1 MVSSTDTRMK
11 KIINSVLLL
20 GWGVC
25 MISSCYG
32 IKAEHYPELS
42 PIQIVTQSD
51 TINADLG
58 VKLHYEGIAVAS
70 SLPVTYE
77 WAYGLPAANTTV
89 EQHQFSSRTILDT
102 ESPNIDYTFT
112 HLGSYILR
120 LKVDN
125 GQSIAYKFFR
135 LNVNSG
141 LDEGVAIL
149 DNDASGNSSIRFLK
163 TLTAEEK
170 IRGAQE
176 LYSVQPTEGIKNG
189 KQLYM
194 SSYKLSGSTKDE
206 AAFVIATD
214 DADGTMYLFESR
226 TMELVRSDVM
236 SAWGTSFSSFS
247 GEYGGAHDFGVFF
260 NSTDGRVFRFDLVL
274 GYLNDIAN
282 FPEGLTHAYLAR
294 NRSSAT
300 GATTNYPFFFGEDV
314 VATRTTVSSGVKVYE
329 QEGFKVVNMGMSR
342 TWGDVYPLYVLLQSK
357 TDPRSYR
364 IQRANRISGG
374 TTTWATVK
382 DENDKEVLYHYDFT
396 SSNLKM
402 DSESKVVNTKRSND
416 VYYTYENAIYRWSLS
431 APPATAPT
439 ISLPA
444 GEQIR
449 DIAVNYMGRS
459 AARDGQDPGE
469 DLLYILTYNP
479 GRSGDKKG
487 SLYIYRFSDD
497 TLVRAIEGIADNPVS
512 VVYKYRVS

>member
-1 MVSSTDTRMK
+1 MK
-11 KIINSVLLL
+11 RIIKHVLLAGAGAWL
-20 GWGVC
+20 LA
-25 MISSCYG
+25 SCYG
-32 IKAEHYPELS
+32 VKAEHYPELS
-42 PIQIVTQSD
+42 PIQIVAQSD

-58 VKLHYEGIAVAS
+58 VELHYEGIAVAS

-89 EQHQFSSRTILDT
+89 EQHQFASRTVLDT

-125 GQSIAYKFFR
+125 GESIAYKFFR

-149 DNDASGNSSIRFLK
+149 DNDADGNVTIQFLK

-176 LYSVQPTEGIKNG
+176 LFSVRPAEGMRNG

-194 SSYKLSGSTKDE
+194 SSYKLSGATKDE
-206 AAFVIATD
+206 AAFVVATD
-214 DADGTMYLFESR
+214 DAEGTMYLFESR
-226 TMELVRSDVM
+226 TMELVRSDRM
-236 SAWGTSFSSFS
+236 SAWGTSFSAFS

-260 NSTDGRVFRFDLVL
+260 NSTDGRIFRFDLVL

-294 NRSSAT
+294 NRST
-300 GATTNYPFFFGEDV
+300 GAGATSNYPFFFGEDV
-314 VATRTTVSSGVKVYE
+314 LATRTTVSSGVKEYR
-329 QEGFKVVNMGMSR
+329 QEGFKVGNMAMAR
-342 TWGDVYPLYVLLQSK
+342 TLGDAFPLYVLLQSK
-357 TDPRSYR
+357 SDPQAYR

-374 TTTWATVK
+374 TSTWATMK
-382 DENDKEVLYHYDFT
+382 DENDQEVLYHYDFT
-396 SSNLKM
+396 SSDLKM
-402 DSESKVVNTKRSND
+402 DSQSKMVNTKCSGD
-416 VYYTYENAIYRWSLS
+416 VYYTYDNAIYRWSLS

-439 ISLPA
+439 ITLPE

-459 AARDGQDPGE
+459 AAHDGQDPGE

-479 GRSGDKKG
+479 ARSGERKG

-497 TLVRAIEGIADNPVS
+497 TLLRSVEGIAENPVS
-512 VVYKYRVS
+512 IVYKYRVS